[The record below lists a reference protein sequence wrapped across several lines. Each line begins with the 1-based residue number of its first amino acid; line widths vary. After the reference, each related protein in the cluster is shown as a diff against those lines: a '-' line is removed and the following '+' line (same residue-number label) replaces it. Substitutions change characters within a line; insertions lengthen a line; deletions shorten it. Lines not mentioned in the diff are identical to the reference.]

1 MRRVAG
7 VIPHNAGLATVFI
20 PITRGARMHV
30 TAEDVVSFW
39 REAGPSKWFGGGAA
53 FDTRCRETCLDLHMA
68 AARGELHDWNDA
80 ADRALALVLL
90 LDQIPRNVFRGSAHA
105 YATDPMAHSVAER
118 AIGHG
123 YDMQVE
129 APLRTFFYLPFM
141 HSEAMLDQQRAVEL
155 YQSLDAP
162 DADKWALHHRSIIE
176 RFGRFPHRNRLLGR
190 VSTPAEQ
197 AFLDEGGF
205 GG

>member
-1 MRRVAG
+1 M
-7 VIPHNAGLATVFI
+7 LAAMI
-20 PITRGARMHV
+20 EA
-30 TAEDVVSFW
+30 ADVVAFW
-39 REAGPSKWFGGGAA
+39 REAGPGQWFRGGAV
-53 FDTRCRETCLDLHMA
+53 FDAACRERLLAPHLAASRRELDAWLE
-68 AARGELHDWNDA
+68 GSDA
-80 ADRALALVLL
+80 AQGALALLLL

-123 YDMQVE
+123 YDMQVD
-129 APLRTFFYLPFM
+129 ADLRTFFYLPFM

>member
-1 MRRVAG
+1 MIEAS
-7 VIPHNAGLATVFI
+7 
-20 PITRGARMHV
+20 
-30 TAEDVVSFW
+30 EVVGFW
-39 REAGPSKWFGGGAA
+39 RDAGPEKWFRGGDA
-53 FDTRCRETCLDLHMA
+53 FDAECRDRLLAPHMA
-68 AARGELHDWNDA
+68 AAQRELDGWIDDA
-80 ADRALALVLL
+80 EGALPLLLL

-123 YDMQVE
+123 YDMQVD
-129 APLRTFFYLPFM
+129 ADLRTFFYLPFM